1 MTGRARLLLAGYVAL
16 ALIAFFIVPRGSY
29 QPGKLLAAHAGFN
42 SQCAACHRPWH
53 GVDNRGCIACHG
65 DFSQNNPHG
74 GFDVTDTGQGG
85 LLAGR
90 HLVLFED
97 NNLSCLSCHSE
108 HQGRDVDVRVTAAFP
123 CTWCHKHRNIRSVAQ
138 HGGSTLSRHESGNQM
153 FQQPFNHYQH
163 SLLMGLQAETFPK
176 GFDCATCHLV
186 TPVAPGMADK
196 MTIAWAACAPCHA
209 NPQVSDLALPASV
222 GKSPVTLPYSGV
234 VRTLHINAVFRHSK
248 DHLQT
253 PCAQCHLKVSQSA
266 KPDDANSLL
275 ISQCFTCH
283 AHQERKG
290 GGSQGSA
297 SARESENPAMA
308 AFEGVA
314 MAQESNR
321 RVVACGQCHWFHSH
335 GPVPTL
341 DFTKPALK
349 QPPGG
354 RGRLVLTAYVPQLR
368 HRAGSAIPAVG
379 LERTELSPWG
389 IGVIGF
395 AIVGLCAI
403 TYTMFL
409 PEVEEHKP
417 AVMESAPQRII
428 KTPVLDDTYET
439 SIKGLYIVGEM
450 GGTASINLAMRS
462 GRQVIESIA
471 ETLKHSPR
479 PPQPDV
485 YDVLIVGCGP
495 AGLGATATAKGRG
508 LSYVTLE
515 RMTPA
520 STLRTFPRAKFVQ
533 ATPIDIVEYGSFFLE
548 GDTTREDLIREWEKI
563 ISQAELVIQD
573 REEVVAIA
581 TGAANFTVSTALH
594 HEFKSRC
601 VVLAIGLRGH
611 PRRLNVPG
619 EVAGRVHYQL
629 IEPDDFRNQ
638 RILVLG
644 GGNAGAEVTQAL
656 AAPHLGNKVSYS
668 YRDAVLTK
676 VTHENAEKIITLKT
690 SGAITV
696 YPSTE
701 IKEIKQGAVVLE
713 LVKGHL
719 KNPEGAGAAPIE
731 LENDVVFAM
740 LGAELPTRFLE
751 SLGIRMEIKHR

>member
-1 MTGRARLLLAGYVAL
+1 MTARARLLLAGYVAL

-29 QPGKLLAAHAGFN
+29 QPGKVLAAHAGFAT
-42 SQCAACHRPWH
+42 QCAACHRPWR
-53 GVDNRGCIACHG
+53 GADNSGCIACHG

-74 GFDVTDTGQGG
+74 GYDVTDTTDG
-85 LLAGR
+85 LIAGR
-90 HLVLFED
+90 HLVVFKD
-97 NNLSCLSCHSE
+97 NDLGCLSCHSE
-108 HQGRDVDVRVTAAFP
+108 HHGRQVDVRVQAAFS
-123 CTWCHKHRNIRSVAQ
+123 CAWCHKHPTIQAVAK
-138 HGGSTLSRHESGNQM
+138 HGGPTLSRHESANQM
-153 FQQPFNHYQH
+153 FQQPFNHNQH

-186 TPVAPGMADK
+186 TPVAPGAPDK

-209 NPQVSDLALPASV
+209 NPQVSDLGLPASV
-222 GKSPVTLPYSGV
+222 GTSPVTLPYSGV
-234 VRTLHINAVFRHSK
+234 VRTLHVNAVFDHSK
-248 DHLQT
+248 GHLRT
-253 PCAQCHLKVSQSA
+253 PCVQCHLKVAQSA

-283 AHQERKG
+283 AHQEETPGALQRSASERE
-290 GGSQGSA
+290 SQG
-297 SARESENPAMA
+297 PG
-308 AFEGVA
+308 FPGLEGLA
-314 MAQESNR
+314 MAQVSNP

-349 QPPGG
+349 EPPGG
-354 RGRLVLTAYVPQLR
+354 RGRIVLVAYVPQLR

-389 IGVIGF
+389 IGAIGF
-395 AIVGLCAI
+395 ILVGLCAVA
-403 TYTMFL
+403 YTRFL
-409 PEVEEHKP
+409 PAAEEHSA

-439 SIKGLYIVGEM
+439 SIRGLYIIGEM

-471 ETLKHSPR
+471 ETLKHSQR
-479 PPQPDV
+479 PPEPGL

-508 LSYVTLE
+508 LNYVTLE

-520 STLRTFPRAKFVQ
+520 STLRTYPRAKFVQ

-563 ISQAELVIQD
+563 IAQAELVIQD
-573 REEVVAIA
+573 REEVVAIEP
-581 TGAANFTVSTALH
+581 GAGTFTVRTAQQ

-676 VTHENAEKIITLKT
+676 VTHENAEKIIALKT

-701 IKEIKQGAVVLE
+701 IKEIKAGAVALE
-713 LVKGHL
+713 MVKGHVR
-719 KNPEGAGAAPIE
+719 NPEGAGAAPIE
-731 LENDVVFAM
+731 LDNDLVFAM